1 MRQKYRFFDDIAI
14 ADAAFE
20 AYGKDLPE
28 LFTNAALAT
37 FSVMAD
43 LKKVAPNIKKQIRL
57 TNPKTEGLLFDFI
70 QELIYLKDAEYMLF
84 SKFTVRI
91 AQDKLTAIAF
101 GEHIHPEKHQLL
113 TDVKAMTLHLY
124 IVQQTKTG
132 WKAFIILDT

>member
-1 MRQKYRFFDDIAI
+1 MKQKYKFFDDIAT

-43 LKKVAPNIKKQIRL
+43 LKKVAPKAKKKIVL
-57 TNPKTEGLLFDFI
+57 KNPKAEGLLFDFI

-84 SKFTVRI
+84 SKFTVKV
-91 AQDKLTAIAF
+91 ADGKLTATAF
-101 GEHIHPEKHQLL
+101 GEHINPEKHQLL
-113 TDVKAMTLHLY
+113 TDVKAMTLHMY
-124 IVQQTKTG
+124 SVQQTKSG